1 MKSNLVKILGTLGL
15 IIAIAVILKSVFGI
29 GNIGIKSIFNKVS
42 SSKNLPILKCE
53 IYDTDG
59 SKRIEFYD
67 LEKIK
72 KNNPTEGMTTD
83 QFQKWRNQQNLEA
96 TTFADNESMNQYTI
110 GFRNHENGVVKG
122 YSIRIEKD
130 TGILEARFPKHYPVE
145 ATFSKVLDAVAEGQV
160 FKGECVVVK
169 RKNL

>member
-1 MKSNLVKILGTLGL
+1 MKNKAVKILATLGL
-15 IIAIAVILKSVFGI
+15 IVAIALILRGVFDVGKI
-29 GNIGIKSIFNKVS
+29 GFKNF
-42 SSKNLPILKCE
+42 SSKLPILKCE

>member
-15 IIAIAVILKSVFGI
+15 IIAIAIILKSVFGI
-29 GNIGIKSIFNKVS
+29 GNIGFKSILNKVS
-42 SSKNLPILKCE
+42 SSKSLPILKCE

-72 KNNPTEGMTTD
+72 KNDPTQRMTTD
-83 QFQKWRNQQNLEA
+83 QYQKWRKQKNLET
-96 TTFADNESMNQYTI
+96 TTFGDNESMNEYTI
-110 GFRNHENGVVKG
+110 KYRNHENGVVKG
-122 YSIRIEKD
+122 YSIEIKKD
-130 TGILEARFPKHYPVE
+130 TGELKLRFPKHYPVE
-145 ATFSKVLDAVAEGQV
+145 ATFSKVLDAIAEGQV
-160 FKGECVVVK
+160 FKGECVEVK

>member
-1 MKSNLVKILGTLGL
+1 MKNNLVKILATFCL
-15 IIAIAVILKSVFGI
+15 IVVIALILKGIFGVGKIGVKSV
-29 GNIGIKSIFNKVS
+29 SNKAS
-42 SSKNLPILKCE
+42 SSKSLPILKCE

-72 KNNPTEGMTTD
+72 KNDPAEGMTTD
-83 QFQKWRNQQNLEA
+83 QYQKWRNQQNLEA
-96 TTFADNESMNQYTI
+96 TSFGDNESMNEYTI
-110 GFRNHENGVVKG
+110 AYRNHENGVVKG
-122 YSIRIEKD
+122 YSIVIKKD
-130 TGILEARFPKHYPVE
+130 TGILELRFPKPYPVG

-160 FKGECVVVK
+160 FKGECVEVK

>member
-1 MKSNLVKILGTLGL
+1 MKNNLVKIIATFGL
-15 IIAIAVILKSVFGI
+15 IVVIALILKGVFGI
-29 GNIGIKSIFNKVS
+29 GNIGIKSILNKVS
-42 SSKNLPILKCE
+42 SSKSLPILKCE

-96 TTFADNESMNQYTI
+96 TTFGDNESMNRYTI
-110 GFRNHENGVVKG
+110 GYRNHENGVVKG
-122 YSIRIEKD
+122 YSIDIEKD
-130 TGILEARFPKHYPVE
+130 TGILELRFPKHYPVE

-160 FKGECVVVK
+160 FKGECVEVK